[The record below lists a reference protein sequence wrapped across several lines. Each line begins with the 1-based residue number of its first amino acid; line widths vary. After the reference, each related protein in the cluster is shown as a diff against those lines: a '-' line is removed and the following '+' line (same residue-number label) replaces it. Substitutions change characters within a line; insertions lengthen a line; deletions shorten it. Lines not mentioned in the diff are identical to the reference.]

1 MHPPHDPA
9 SPRYPVRL
17 AAKRSGLSPHVLRAW
32 ERRYRVVSPIRSQ
45 GGQRLYSDLDVE
57 RLRLLHHLTARGHS
71 IGSLAGVSPDDLQRM
86 AREEA
91 RAARPWVAEP
101 APAGRTEE
109 FKSAAL
115 LAARR
120 LDAGAL
126 QAVLERAAVTLGV
139 PEFLDRVAAPAIHEI
154 GREWS
159 EGTMTVGHEHL
170 ATAVFHR
177 VLGWIV
183 ETYDVDEV
191 TARIIVATP
200 PRQVHELGALL
211 VGAAAAAEGW
221 DVTYL
226 GADLPVADI
235 VGSARQVG
243 TDAVALSAVFPV
255 DDPALLDDL
264 VLIRRG
270 LPSDVA
276 LILGGAAAVRSRD
289 LLGAVGA
296 LVVDSLPEFRVTL
309 RRLAEQV

>member
-1 MHPPHDPA
+1 
-9 SPRYPVRL
+9 
-17 AAKRSGLSPHVLRAW
+17 VLRAW